1 MSHEAASEATLS
13 APKRPE
19 HEVSPPVAGAGDVL
33 PAGSVVGRY
42 RITGL
47 IGRGGFGIVYRAES
61 LANGATVAIKEFFP
75 AAVAGRV
82 RGRLVPR
89 KPELQAA
96 LAKGIEGFTREAT
109 LLAELSHP
117 ALVSVIETWADAGT
131 AYLAMEFYDGVTLR
145 RVREALAAPPSE
157 AQLRAW
163 IEPVMGAVLE
173 LHARR
178 IIHRDIS
185 PDNILICR
193 DGRSVLLDLGAARQV
208 LGGMT
213 QALTTV
219 LKPGYAPIE
228 QYVDDGSMSQ
238 GRWTDVYGIAGT
250 LFFAATGQAPVT
262 ATSRLVRD
270 AQPDLASLPVAKHL
284 SPAFC
289 AGVMRGLAVR
299 AIERPKAVPEL
310 KAALGWAAPAGGA
323 EPRAV
328 ETSRV
333 TAPVPARPVA
343 SLGDR
348 RPMSAPVGGS
358 RQNGWRGWLIA
369 ALVLGVAAVLGAV
382 WLAR

>member
-1 MSHEAASEATLS
+1 
-13 APKRPE
+13 
-19 HEVSPPVAGAGDVL
+19 VAGAGDVL
-33 PAGSVVGRY
+33 PVGSIVGRY

-61 LANGATVAIKEFFP
+61 LANGTTVAIKEFFP
-75 AAVAGRV
+75 ATIAGRV

-109 LLAELSHP
+109 LLSELSHP
-117 ALVSVIETWADAGT
+117 ALVSVIETWQDAGT

-238 GRWTDVYGIAGT
+238 GRWTDVYGLAGT
-250 LFFAATGQAPVT
+250 LFFAATGQPPVT
-262 ATSRLVRD
+262 ATTRLVRE
-270 AQPDLASLPVAKHL
+270 AQPDLAALPAAKRL

-310 KAALGWAAPAGGA
+310 KAALGWGAPPGGV

-328 ETSRV
+328 ESSRV
-333 TAPVPARPVA
+333 AAPAPAPSVA

-348 RPMSAPVGGS
+348 RAVSAPGQS
-358 RQNGWRGWLIA
+358 TRENRWPNWLPL
-369 ALVLGVAAVLGAV
+369 ALAIGVAAVLGAV